1 MAGDDNKL
9 VTTQSLSEYFK
20 DLLEGAMSRQQAPLG
35 QVTEFYL
42 VDLLARFTDAT
53 ALYVQKP
60 DGSLEEEPLALQLQ
74 KALSGSREE
83 KVAALRKLGDSSLY
97 VAGFFGDSLTTR
109 LVDLD
114 YYIAM
119 GGTAYGAL
127 ANMTRT
133 RPVSGAFGSLYEEL
147 CDKFLTIVDLFNE
160 VSERVAVTTN
170 RGVVRLYERWVKTGS
185 ERLTRLLAEQG
196 VVPALVKPGTVQ

>member
-1 MAGDDNKL
+1 MATEETL
-9 VTTQSLSEYFK
+9 VTTQSLSEYFR
-20 DLLEGAMSRQQAPLG
+20 DLLESAMKQQRSPLN

-42 VDLLARFTDAT
+42 VDLLARFSDAR
-53 ALYVQKP
+53 ALYAP
-60 DGSLEEEPLALQLQ
+60 GEDGSLEEEPLAIQLQ
-74 KALSGSREE
+74 RALESSVEE
-83 KVAALRKLGDSSLY
+83 RAAVLRKLGDSSLY
-97 VAGFFGDSLTTR
+97 VAGFFSDSLQNR

-119 GGTAYGAL
+119 GGAAYGTL
-127 ANMTRT
+127 ANMSRA
-133 RPVSGAFGSLYEEL
+133 RAVPGAFNDLYEEL
-147 CDKFLTIVDLFNE
+147 CRKFTAIVDLFSE

-196 VVPALVKPGTVQ
+196 VVPALVKPGTIQ

>member
-1 MAGDDNKL
+1 MAGEKTL
-9 VTTQSLSEYFK
+9 VTTESLAEYFR
-20 DLLEGAMSRQQAPLG
+20 DLLEGAMDRQRSPLD

-53 ALYVQKP
+53 ALYVEKP

-74 KALSGSREE
+74 KALEGSREE

-97 VAGFFGDSLTTR
+97 VAGFFGDSLQHR

-127 ANMTRT
+127 ANMTRA
-133 RPVSGAFGSLYEEL
+133 RPVAGAFGSLYEEL
-147 CDKFLTIVDLFNE
+147 CQKFTTIVDLFNE

-196 VVPALVKPGTVQ
+196 VVPSLLKPGSVQ

>member
-1 MAGDDNKL
+1 MAGDEKL
-9 VTTQSLSEYFK
+9 VTTQSLSEYFR

-35 QVTEFYL
+35 PVTEFYL
-42 VDLLARFTDAT
+42 VDLLSRFTDAT
-53 ALYVQKP
+53 VLYAQRP
-60 DGSLEEEPLALQLQ
+60 DGSLDEEPLALQLQ
-74 KALSGSREE
+74 RALEGSREE

-97 VAGFFGDSLTTR
+97 VAGFFSDSLQSR

-114 YYIAM
+114 YYVAM

-127 ANMTRT
+127 ANMSRV

-147 CDKFLTIVDLFNE
+147 RDKFITIVDLFNE

-196 VVPALVKPGTVQ
+196 VVPSLLKPGSVQ